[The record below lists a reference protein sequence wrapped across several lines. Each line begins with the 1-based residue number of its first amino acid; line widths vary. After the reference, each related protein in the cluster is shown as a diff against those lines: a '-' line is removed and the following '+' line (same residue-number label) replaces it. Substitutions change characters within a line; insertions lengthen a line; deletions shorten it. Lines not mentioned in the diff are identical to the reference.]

1 MKIRAIPIRIRL
13 AAWYFAIMALGMSA
27 LGWLAL
33 AGMKS
38 SFRATVDEHLAD
50 RMNSVVELLIRSAQ
64 GQANGSLANEFRE
77 HSELGTEESLLQVAD
92 EDGNWIYQSRWIKN
106 HPLPNPIPV
115 GRRGPFANV
124 RVGRM
129 PLRIMSRN
137 VAAGGHSYTIQV
149 AEAMDDYYEAVGRFH
164 VGLLVLTPLLLIA
177 ASVAGYW
184 MSQKALAPVDQ
195 ITKAAQNI
203 HAHNLSARVTFPQSR
218 DEVQR
223 LGETLNAMLERIDSA
238 MKKTLQFTA
247 DASHELRTP
256 VALMRTRAELALR
269 HPRTE
274 PEYRETIEQLHAELV
289 RTSGLVERLM
299 LLSRAD
305 SGAIPLRFSPLDLTE
320 IVRDVVQQS
329 EALAEHKQVSVQANL
344 ADDPV
349 RINGDPQFLRQL
361 LMILIDNALKY
372 TPAPGS
378 VTVTLTKTET
388 SAVVSVS
395 DTGIG
400 IDASDLEN
408 IFDRFYRAD
417 KARSRESGGAGLGL
431 AIGRWIVETHGGT
444 ITVESKTGT
453 GSSFRVTLPLQ
464 PDK

>member
-38 SFRATVDEHLAD
+38 SFRATVDEQLAD
-50 RMNSVVELLIRSAQ
+50 RMKSVCELIIRSDR
-64 GQANGSLANEFRE
+64 GQANGSLANELRE
-77 HSELGTEESLLQVAD
+77 HSDLATEESLLQVAD
-92 EDGNWIYQSRWIKN
+92 ENGNWIYQSRWIKS

-115 GRRGPFANV
+115 GRHGTFANV
-124 RVGRM
+124 RVGHM
-129 PLRIMSRN
+129 PLRIMSGN

-149 AEAMDDYYEAVGRFH
+149 AEAMDDYYEAVGRFR
-164 VGLLVLTPLLLIA
+164 VGLLVLAPLLLIA

-184 MSQKALAPVDQ
+184 MSRRALAPVDQ

-203 HAHNLSARVTFPQSR
+203 HAHNLSARVTFPESG

-238 MKKTLQFTA
+238 MKKTFQFTA

-274 PEYRETIEQLHAELV
+274 AEYCETIEQLHAELV

-305 SGAIPLRFSPLDLTE
+305 SGAMLLRFSPLDLTE
-320 IVRDVVQQS
+320 IVRDVVQQTA
-329 EALAEHKQVSVQANL
+329 ALAEHKQVSVQANL
-344 ADDPV
+344 AEGAV

-378 VTVTLTKTET
+378 VTVALTKTET
-388 SAVVSVS
+388 SAIVSVS

-400 IDASDLEN
+400 IEATDLEN

-431 AIGRWIVETHGGT
+431 AIGRWIAESHGGT
-444 ITVESKTGT
+444 IAVESKPGA

-464 PDK
+464 STE